1 MKKPLVLC
9 IMDGYGISPKVKGN
23 AILAANKPNLD
34 YLMKNY
40 PHTLLQ
46 ASGMAVGLPD
56 GQMGNSEVGH
66 MNIGAGRIVYQ
77 SLTLINKAVMDGSFY
92 TNEAYLNAVKHVKLN
107 NSKLHVMGLLSDGGV
122 HSHINHLKALVKLA
136 KNQGL
141 KDIYFH
147 AFLDG
152 RDVEPQTGINYINE
166 LKETFK
172 QEGIGKIVTIMGRS
186 YAMDRDNNI
195 SQIDKAYECMV
206 ENIGHPYTSEEEF
219 MKQQYQLL
227 KDTNRKIIDEFVE
240 PGYNSNYNIKIEDN
254 DAVIFAN
261 FRPDRAIEISTVIT
275 NPYFYSNPKPT
286 DKFKAYTPKVVLKN
300 IYFVCTMKYAESV
313 HGEIAFHPVPLNNL
327 FGPYISEHGL
337 TQLRIAETQK
347 YAHVTFFFDGTM
359 NFDGVERPELPNA
372 HRVLIK
378 SPDVISFDLQP
389 EMSAYGVIDAL
400 LKELDKGIYDVVIV
414 NFANCDMVGH
424 TAVFDATKKAV
435 EVVDECVGKL
445 YRKVKEMNGTLII
458 TADHGNADCLLDDN
472 NLPVTSH
479 TTNPVP
485 FIVTDNNV
493 ELRDGANLGDIAP
506 TMLKILGL
514 PQPAEM
520 TGTSIIK

>member
-1 MKKPLVLC
+1 MKKPTVLC
-9 IMDGYGISPKVKGN
+9 IMDGYGISSTIKGN
-23 AILAANKPNLD
+23 AVNAANKPTLD
-34 YLMKNY
+34 YLMQNY

-66 MNIGAGRIVYQ
+66 LNIGAGRIVYQ

-92 TNEAYLNAVKHVKLN
+92 QNEAYLDAIRHVKTN
-107 NSKLHVMGLLSDGGV
+107 NSKLHIMGLLSDGGV
-122 HSHINHLKALVKLA
+122 HSHIDHIKALVRLA
-136 KNQGL
+136 KNAGL
-141 KDIYFH
+141 DDVYVH

-152 RDVEPQTGINYINE
+152 RDVEPQTGYKYISE
-166 LKETFK
+166 LNETFK
-172 QEGIGKIVTIMGRS
+172 ELGIGKIATIMGRS
-186 YAMDRDNNI
+186 YSMDRDNNL
-195 SQIDKAYECMV
+195 SQVDKAYECMV
-206 ENIGHPYTSEEEF
+206 NNVGHAYTNEEEF
-219 MKQQYQLL
+219 MNFQYQLL
-227 KDTNRKIIDEFVE
+227 KDTNHKVIDEFVE
-240 PGYNSNYNIKIEDN
+240 PGYNANYNVKITDN
-254 DAVIFAN
+254 DSIIFAN
-261 FRPDRAIEISTVIT
+261 FRPDRAIEISTVFT
-275 NPYFYSNPKPT
+275 NPYFYSSPKDG
-286 DKFKAYTPKVVLKN
+286 DKFASYTPKTILN
-300 IYFVCTMKYAESV
+300 NLCFICTMKYAESV
-313 HGEIAFHPVPLNNL
+313 HGKIAFQPVTLTNI
-327 FGPYISEHGL
+327 FGQYISEKGL

-359 NFDGVERPELPNA
+359 NFDGVERPQLEGCN
-372 HRVLIK
+372 RVLIK

-400 LKELDKGIYDVVIV
+400 LAELDKGIYDVVIV

-445 YRKVKEMNGTLII
+445 YRKVKNMGGVMLI
-458 TADHGNADCLLDDN
+458 TADHGNADCLLDEND
-472 NLPVTSH
+472 LPVTSH

-485 FIVTDNNV
+485 FIVTDTKY

-506 TMLKILGL
+506 TMLKILDL
-514 PQPAEM
+514 PQPVEM